1 MKDTVAKAVYVK
13 EYDEGET
20 LTYYTKVTPGDKV
33 YTGAD
38 ADLVTQAVDDD
49 VVVAYVNLDDTD
61 KAGENIGVNEFSA
74 TTGYANAVV
83 VYDTD
88 GKTIVAIFVET
99 SDEVNMATVVTNK

>member
-1 MKDTVAKAVYVK
+1 MDAKVAKAVYVK

-20 LTYYTKVTPGDKV
+20 LTYYTKVTMGDKV

-49 VVVAYVNLDDTD
+49 VVIAYVDLDDTD
-61 KAGENIGVNEFSA
+61 KAGENIGVGEFSA
-74 TTGYANAVV
+74 TTGNANAVV

-99 SDEVNMATVVTNK
+99 NDKVDMASLFA